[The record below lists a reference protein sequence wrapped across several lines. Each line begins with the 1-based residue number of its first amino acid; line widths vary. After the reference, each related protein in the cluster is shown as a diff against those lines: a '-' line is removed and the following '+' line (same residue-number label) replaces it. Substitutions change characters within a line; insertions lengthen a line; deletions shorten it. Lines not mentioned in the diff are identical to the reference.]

1 MLKEEVI
8 FAFVIDQAIGVIH
21 PVAIWCEVKLWTIF
35 LVAKFSSWLRN
46 HGTYLILTAVDFIT
60 SLFDA
65 SSVVSTL
72 GLLGVLGIIF
82 METGLLIGLV
92 FPGGEVVFLAGIAA
106 SGAGSAV
113 LGDAKLSAPLLFAL
127 APVAA
132 ITGGE
137 VGYWFGKK
145 YGRKFF
151 ERPDSRFFNQ
161 KMVNTTEKW
170 LLKYGPR
177 KALVF
182 GRFIPFARTLINP
195 VCGVVH
201 LERKLFSTWNAIGAI
216 IWTQVAMGIG
226 YLLGDLIEG
235 SVNKYLYPII
245 ALIVLVTL
253 VPLDYETTH
262 GLCTLTLH
270 GTVASDN
277 CQPRPVSSIFAA
289 DRHFFWAARPSK
301 IAFCNS
307 IINCRLMAR
316 ANLS

>member
-8 FAFVIDQAIGVIH
+8 FAFVIDQAIWVIH
-21 PVAIWCEVKLWTIF
+21 PVAIWCEVKLWAIF
-35 LVAKFSSWLRN
+35 LVTKFASWMRN
-46 HGTYLILTAVDFIT
+46 HGTYLILTGMEFIT
-60 SLFDA
+60 NLFDA
-65 SSVVSTL
+65 SAVVSTL
-72 GLLGVLGIIF
+72 GLIGVLAIIF

-113 LGDAKLSAPLLFAL
+113 LGDAKLSAPWLFAL

-132 ITGGE
+132 IVGGE

-145 YGRKFF
+145 YGRRFF
-151 ERPDSRFFNQ
+151 DRPDSRFFNQ

-177 KALVF
+177 KALIF

-201 LERKLFSTWNAIGAI
+201 LERRLFSTWNAIGAI
-216 IWTQVAMGIG
+216 IWTQVAIGIG
-226 YLLGDLIEG
+226 YLLGDAIEG

-253 VPLDYETTH
+253 VPLLFE
-262 GLCTLTLH
+262 
-270 GTVASDN
+270 
-277 CQPRPVSSIFAA
+277 IFKE
-289 DRHFFWAARPSK
+289 WQSK
-301 IAFCNS
+301 
-307 IINCRLMAR
+307 RYKK
-316 ANLS
+316 

>member
-1 MLKEEVI
+1 MLEEEVV

-21 PVAIWCEVKLWTIF
+21 PIAIWCEVKLWPIF
-35 LVAKFSSWLRN
+35 LVAKFSSWMRN

-113 LGDAKLSAPLLFAL
+113 LGDAKLSAPLLFTL

-195 VCGVVH
+195 VCGVVQ
-201 LERKLFSTWNAIGAI
+201 LERKLFSTWNAIGAV
-216 IWTQVAMGIG
+216 IWTQVAIGIG

-245 ALIVLVTL
+245 GLIVLVTL
-253 VPLDYETTH
+253 VPMLFE
-262 GLCTLTLH
+262 
-270 GTVASDN
+270 
-277 CQPRPVSSIFAA
+277 IFKE
-289 DRHFFWAARPSK
+289 WQSK
-301 IAFCNS
+301 
-307 IINCRLMAR
+307 RYKK
-316 ANLS
+316 